1 MREVAKSMRST
12 KDPAILE
19 EIDKITEQE
28 DRDEKKKIQKKK
40 SSAKGGKT
48 RKKREKWN
56 KITKLKKK
64 INSSVLCLTTTYI
77 VCKKLFY
84 SRALGILISYRI
96 LIKKRSCNFN
106 NINSHHLRLESNII

>member
-48 RKKREKWN
+48 RKKREK
-56 KITKLKKK
+56 
-64 INSSVLCLTTTYI
+64 
-77 VCKKLFY
+77 
-84 SRALGILISYRI
+84 
-96 LIKKRSCNFN
+96 
-106 NINSHHLRLESNII
+106 